1 MKNEN
6 YFDLISVLANLV
18 QLFLKMI
25 LRISQHFPWKK
36 NSKARKQAS
45 VFLAVVDEPA
55 WNRNLFI
62 TAAKYSLK
70 LKKDSQQSSVMGRS
84 KVMQTVTWHIEANC
98 VKGTVSEYFL
108 AVSHGAFTAWK
119 SSVVEIY
126 ATLQM
131 EGNEYVLQAETSQR
145 LHRDICLVHF
155 PFPEG
160 VVCERGEGFLIIIT
174 LRWKKGSIFKSV
186 EHFLAAPENYGRTVE
201 QMIISVDTGDTGD
214 TGVLWRDVSL
224 YGMDKTTHRARPVFG
239 NNHSGSNTVKWEII
253 PQKDI
258 YIIQIES

>member
-1 MKNEN
+1 M
-6 YFDLISVLANLV
+6 
-18 QLFLKMI
+18 
-25 LRISQHFPWKK
+25 
-36 NSKARKQAS
+36 
-45 VFLAVVDEPA
+45 FLAVVDEPA

-62 TAAKYSLK
+62 TVAKYSLK

-174 LRWKKGSIFKSV
+174 LRWKKGAIFKSV

-201 QMIISVDTGDTGD
+201 QMIISVDTGDTG
-214 TGVLWRDVSL
+214 VLWRDVSL
-224 YGMDKTTHRARPVFG
+224 WYGQ
-239 NNHSGSNTVKWEII
+239 NH
-253 PQKDI
+253 P
-258 YIIQIES
+258 